1 MNPFNPLSIVQ
12 STFESDDVQHELK
25 ELVEIIRA
33 YDIYDFLRRLSAL
46 NLQKENQNRAV
57 LLDAL
62 QSAILYNDETYYTS
76 SAKMSASK
84 FSSIIKKLDSISLV
98 HAIDPNENVFTQNV
112 MLYDNYT
119 VFNGID
125 SYPAYRLQMLCEI
138 FFGFKNSF
146 PLEYIKKVY
155 FLFSAMLK
163 ISTHIAKSIG
173 ISSEPPIIE
182 TASTKVPSNETLSY
196 HSKLISIS
204 RNNMLRMLNNDVD
217 MLDIIAI
224 PFGTHAWG
232 SIDTR
237 PFYTKPFLYDA
248 GSDSYILLN
257 VALLPEFM
265 SFMTLKIADTFK
277 IKDAVVDMYNSRI
290 WYDCKKSLAK
300 LGHRKIKE
308 SSLHIELLD
317 TNYYKEILL
326 NVFNNQLMVVSFICD
341 DALGYSA
348 DNMHDTYAP
357 SKYTNAITKREDYFA
372 KKFKDNH
379 ILPQNVFHLVILNGI
394 GRAVSCS
401 LENVFSDYGIVHLN
415 PFELHCISINEM
427 KHTGFLPRYF
437 VAKSSVKT
445 LTSGLFSELNC
456 ITIYTDNQYS
466 FYLSDDA
473 SPDNPLMLITPGD
486 APYYIGKALL
496 AEDATLIKSYDDKT
510 KIPVVL
516 SDVKRKIYFDENFAT
531 KNVLS
536 FCIRFSDVIIWLTS
550 DVNFISDV
558 PDVNVIQSLMDMTSY
573 WLSESREII
582 EHMDLMYSIY
592 HFSLC
597 FEKNSTTGNNA
608 KTLDEYVTISGGPT
622 HYTVTF
628 SELSLIP
635 FNCET
640 NRVEKEY
647 ITLFLDYLSKTSS
660 IAITYNS
667 IIERIFS
674 PSYKKKIVSFD
685 IQREKY
691 LTPVL
696 FPQNTAI
703 RPEDEDRLSSLIGQQ
718 AVESHRWNYGP
729 VSNSD
734 GEDIVFFCVN
744 TLYDMLKREVS
755 EWSPVGLLEKI
766 YSDLEEVISSEYSQ
780 YDRYR
785 YDVTCYPEKEDEYLK
800 QLNDVN
806 RLSMALKFL
815 AEYVTATPPS
825 GETPIGLGRYEF
837 VLAICVQIIEWAYR
851 KDLLHYKMMN
861 LPISILKS
869 NRIGIN
875 EAELV
880 RMGQYGSRYRKE
892 QLAYSSASFPSSS
905 ESNDYSQALD
915 EAFLSAYS
923 YSHTQLAVF
932 IHLLIDFGEEHLQG
946 EVVITTK
953 DELLGYLYE
962 RDNEF
967 TSEISTRILKDITLT
982 AREDFMKAPA
992 GFRKEDVYPWR
1003 FNRQYSFIRRPIL
1016 CRGNDLIWGIRQ
1028 LYHSLLY
1035 VTNLIYGGRLATTDK
1050 KMNTLMGRI
1059 CNDQGD
1065 AFNQHISDIVKSFG
1079 VFKVFPNVKRINKK
1093 KIADEKGDVLG
1104 DIDVLIIDE
1113 KKHRIV
1119 VAEVK
1124 NFDFSKN
1131 PYEIHAE
1138 YQKMFLDGKKKSFAT
1153 KHKRRVEWVI
1163 AHFDDVRAQ
1172 YSLSRNKWTVHGV
1185 FITNEPLMS
1194 VNTYRKKLSVLS
1206 EAELSV
1212 ESLRKIQ

>member
-1 MNPFNPLSIVQ
+1 
-12 STFESDDVQHELK
+12 
-25 ELVEIIRA
+25 
-33 YDIYDFLRRLSAL
+33 
-46 NLQKENQNRAV
+46 
-57 LLDAL
+57 
-62 QSAILYNDETYYTS
+62 
-76 SAKMSASK
+76 
-84 FSSIIKKLDSISLV
+84 
-98 HAIDPNENVFTQNV
+98 
-112 MLYDNYT
+112 
-119 VFNGID
+119 
-125 SYPAYRLQMLCEI
+125 
-138 FFGFKNSF
+138 
-146 PLEYIKKVY
+146 
-155 FLFSAMLK
+155 
-163 ISTHIAKSIG
+163 
-173 ISSEPPIIE
+173 
-182 TASTKVPSNETLSY
+182 
-196 HSKLISIS
+196 
-204 RNNMLRMLNNDVD
+204 
-217 MLDIIAI
+217 
-224 PFGTHAWG
+224 
-232 SIDTR
+232 
-237 PFYTKPFLYDA
+237 
-248 GSDSYILLN
+248 
-257 VALLPEFM
+257 
-265 SFMTLKIADTFK
+265 
-277 IKDAVVDMYNSRI
+277 
-290 WYDCKKSLAK
+290 
-300 LGHRKIKE
+300 
-308 SSLHIELLD
+308 
-317 TNYYKEILL
+317 
-326 NVFNNQLMVVSFICD
+326 
-341 DALGYSA
+341 
-348 DNMHDTYAP
+348 
-357 SKYTNAITKREDYFA
+357 
-372 KKFKDNH
+372 
-379 ILPQNVFHLVILNGI
+379 
-394 GRAVSCS
+394 
-401 LENVFSDYGIVHLN
+401 
-415 PFELHCISINEM
+415 
-427 KHTGFLPRYF
+427 
-437 VAKSSVKT
+437 
-445 LTSGLFSELNC
+445 
-456 ITIYTDNQYS
+456 
-466 FYLSDDA
+466 
-473 SPDNPLMLITPGD
+473 
-486 APYYIGKALL
+486 
-496 AEDATLIKSYDDKT
+496 
-510 KIPVVL
+510 
-516 SDVKRKIYFDENFAT
+516 
-531 KNVLS
+531 
-536 FCIRFSDVIIWLTS
+536 
-550 DVNFISDV
+550 
-558 PDVNVIQSLMDMTSY
+558 
-573 WLSESREII
+573 
-582 EHMDLMYSIY
+582 
-592 HFSLC
+592 
-597 FEKNSTTGNNA
+597 
-608 KTLDEYVTISGGPT
+608 
-622 HYTVTF
+622 
-628 SELSLIP
+628 
-635 FNCET
+635 
-640 NRVEKEY
+640 
-647 ITLFLDYLSKTSS
+647 
-660 IAITYNS
+660 
-667 IIERIFS
+667 
-674 PSYKKKIVSFD
+674 
-685 IQREKY
+685 
-691 LTPVL
+691 
-696 FPQNTAI
+696 
-703 RPEDEDRLSSLIGQQ
+703 
-718 AVESHRWNYGP
+718 
-729 VSNSD
+729 
-734 GEDIVFFCVN
+734 
-744 TLYDMLKREVS
+744 MLKREVS